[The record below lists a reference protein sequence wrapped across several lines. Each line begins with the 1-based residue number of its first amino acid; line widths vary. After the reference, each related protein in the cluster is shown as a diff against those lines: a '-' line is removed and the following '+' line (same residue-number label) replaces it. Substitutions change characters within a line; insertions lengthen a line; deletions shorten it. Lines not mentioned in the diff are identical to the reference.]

1 MIVSSML
8 YIFYSI
14 QDAPFLVFRML
25 LITYYKI
32 VSYMNIFFTCK
43 NTLVIILQFYRL
55 YVVQQEKN
63 KEISKATKQ
72 ASVSGNLAKAVE
84 RAAFMGP
91 SADSKIRGSNH
102 NRGLGNSKRSGSYF
116 LVEI

>member
-1 MIVSSML
+1 
-8 YIFYSI
+8 
-14 QDAPFLVFRML
+14 ML

-32 VSYMNIFFTCK
+32 ISYMNIFFTCK

-63 KEISKATKQ
+63 KEISKLVKATV
-72 ASVSGNLAKAVE
+72 SVNLAKAVE

-91 SADSKIRGSNH
+91 TADSKTKA
-102 NRGLGNSKRSGSYF
+102 NRVGNAKRPGNCFS
-116 LVEI
+116 LQ